1 MTSYEQ
7 KNKLLLPARSMRP
20 LLIVGFAVALA
31 GCASMEQQAQAPG
44 AEPTAEAA
52 AGPVAVVSGV
62 NGGAAK
68 AEVDPAAATESA
80 QETGPV
86 LYRGTGEMV
95 RMPKRSKPITFRG
108 KAVSLDFE
116 QAPLTE
122 VVHAIMG
129 DILKLDYIIE
139 HPIGGEVTLRTR
151 APVPRDQ
158 LLDILE
164 SLLKANEALM
174 IRDKDGRFFVSGSG
188 QMSRLKPSVA
198 ASTAGVAGYT
208 TVIVPL
214 THISAQNMAEI
225 LRPVA
230 DEAAFVRIDNLRNLL
245 MLAGTRS
252 QLEGWQEI
260 IDTFDVDL
268 LKGMSVG
275 MFPIENTSIAEI
287 DAALGALIGGGGEGD
302 ESLIGAGGLVKIIP
316 IERLS
321 SLMVVARRHEY
332 LVRIAEWIK
341 RLDSEPAANFER
353 RLYVYPVQNSN
364 AAHLA
369 NLLSSVYG
377 GSLGGSATPSSSG
390 TSPGLTPEK
399 VTDGGGKTQP
409 QKGPVSSGPQT
420 AQMGDVRVVADDEN
434 NALLIYATAR
444 EYQRIR
450 PALDQLDVAAT
461 QVIIEASII
470 EVTLTET
477 LKYGIDWTFESGGL
491 DGGFRGT
498 GASNNLGILGAN
510 PASLGGF
517 TYSVINAAGDISAVL
532 NMLATD
538 DLLNVISS
546 PSVMVL
552 DNQTAEIQVGD
563 QVPIETSNV
572 TGETISTSV
581 SYRDTGVQLSV
592 TPSVNAGGMVT
603 MDIEQSVTD
612 VSPSASGASQPTFLE
627 RSIVSRVAVR
637 STESIVLGGLIR
649 DNKQKD
655 SSGIPLLKDIPLIG
669 GIFGA
674 QGTNNRRTELLV
686 VITPRVIYND
696 SELRDV
702 SREMRSQMRGLE
714 LLGESD
720 LPAFLSNSAEQA
732 AAEEE

>member
-7 KNKLLLPARSMRP
+7 KNKLMLRASSTRP
-20 LLIVGFAVALA
+20 LLIAGLALALA
-31 GCASMEQQAQAPG
+31 GCASMEQQAQAPVEKPAVSANVPAG
-44 AEPTAEAA
+44 APESTQLDAA
-52 AGPVAVVSGV
+52 AVEIDTET
-62 NGGAAK
+62 AA
-68 AEVDPAAATESA
+68 
-80 QETGPV
+80 ETGPV
-86 LYRGTGEMV
+86 LYRGTGELV
-95 RMPKRSKPITFRG
+95 RMPKRRQPISYRG

-116 QAPLTE
+116 EAPLTE
-122 VVHAIMG
+122 VVHAILG
-129 DILKLDYIIE
+129 DILEMDYIIE
-139 HPIGGEVTLRTR
+139 HPIGGQVTLRTR
-151 APVPRDQ
+151 SPVPRDQ

-198 ASTAGVAGYT
+198 ASTAGVAGYST
-208 TVIVPL
+208 IIVPL

-230 DEAAFVRIDNLRNLL
+230 DETAFVRVDNLRNLL

-268 LKGMSVG
+268 LAGMSVG
-275 MFPIENTSIAEI
+275 VFPIHNTSVAEI
-287 DAALGALIGGGGEGD
+287 DGALKALIGGDGDGGGEGGS
-302 ESLIGAGGLVKIIP
+302 SLIGAGGLVKLIP

-321 SLMVVARRHEY
+321 SIMVVARRHEY
-332 LVRIAEWIK
+332 LQRMATWIE
-341 RLDSEPAANFER
+341 RLDSEPDPNFER

-369 NLLSSVYG
+369 DLLSSVYG
-377 GSLGGSATPSSSG
+377 GSLGGGSASSSSG

-399 VTDGGGKTQP
+399 VTDGGGSTKP
-409 QKGPVSSGPQT
+409 KKSAVSSAPQA

-444 EYQRIR
+444 EYKHIR
-450 PALDQLDVAAT
+450 PALDQLDIAAT

-470 EVTLTET
+470 EVTLNES
-477 LKYGIDWTFESGGL
+477 LKYGIDWSFESGGL

-498 GASNNLGILGAN
+498 GQSSNS
-510 PASLGGF
+510 SLLVDSFAGLAGF
-517 TYSVINAAGDISAVL
+517 TYSVINTAGDVRAVL
-532 NMLATD
+532 NMLADD

-546 PSVMVL
+546 PSIMVL

-563 QVPIETSNV
+563 QVPIETSSATANV
-572 TGETISTSV
+572 ITNSV
-581 SYRDTGVQLSV
+581 EYRDTGVQLTV

-612 VSPSASGASQPTFLE
+612 VAEDTSGASQPTFLE

-637 STESIVLGGLIR
+637 SKESIVLGGLIR
-649 DNKQKD
+649 DNKSKN
-655 SSGIPLLKDIPLIG
+655 SKGIPLLHDIPIIG
-669 GIFGA
+669 GLFGA
-674 QGTNNRRTELLV
+674 RGTSNRRTELLV

-702 SREMRSQMRGLE
+702 SREMRTQMRGLE
-714 LLGESD
+714 LLGDSE
-720 LPAFLSNSAEQA
+720 LPTFLSNTVEEA
-732 AAEEE
+732 AADEE